1 MEVFYLQTEIGES
14 MKASDF
20 LQAGL
25 DAMKDRAEVRDQP
38 SGERSA
44 ARAASILRA
53 WTNHDWVEAD
63 VWRCLLAVKMARESQ
78 GKLHPDDLIDGSAY
92 FALLGECRV
101 KTEGLEVTND

>member
-1 MEVFYLQTEIGES
+1 
-14 MKASDF
+14 MKAADF

-63 VWRCLLAVKMARESQ
+63 VWRCLMAVKMAREQQ
-78 GKLHPDDLIDGSAY
+78 GKFHVDDLLDLSAY
-92 FALLGECRV
+92 SALLAEFRAG
-101 KTEGLEVTND
+101 TEGDLG